1 MEYQKRADQPD
12 YKTGKDLAQGVMP
25 QHNPRRAQYACNQN
39 KQAQPHYR
47 IIAEQRTERNQS
59 ADNTAHPRH
68 VFAQFPFQIDQNAD
82 DRYHQGNKN
91 DSGHIPG
98 NIQFPHHQ
106 QAEHIR
112 NDSQQDRYITFLT
125 LTQFLTGKP
134 VDLPEQENGDSGRQY
149 GEAVNDSQHNSL
161 IKYRHD
167 TEIRKQE

>member
-1 MEYQKRADQPD
+1 MEYQKGADQPD

-134 VDLPEQENGDSGRQY
+134 
-149 GEAVNDSQHNSL
+149 L
-161 IKYRHD
+161 IFRN
-167 TEIRKQE
+167 RKMVMVGVSMVKQ

>member
-82 DRYHQGNKN
+82 DRYHQGIF
-91 DSGHIPG
+91 SFRI
-98 NIQFPHHQ
+98 I
-106 QAEHIR
+106 
-112 NDSQQDRYITFLT
+112 S
-125 LTQFLTGKP
+125 
-134 VDLPEQENGDSGRQY
+134 RQNTY
-149 GEAVNDSQHNSL
+149 EMIVSRIG
-161 IKYRHD
+161 
-167 TEIRKQE
+167 T

>member
-68 VFAQFPFQIDQNAD
+68 VFAHFRLTRMQMIDITRETKMIPVIYQGIFSFRIISRQNTYEMIVS
-82 DRYHQGNKN
+82 RIG
-91 DSGHIPG
+91 
-98 NIQFPHHQ
+98 
-106 QAEHIR
+106 
-112 NDSQQDRYITFLT
+112 T
-125 LTQFLTGKP
+125 
-134 VDLPEQENGDSGRQY
+134 
-149 GEAVNDSQHNSL
+149 
-161 IKYRHD
+161 
-167 TEIRKQE
+167 

>member
-1 MEYQKRADQPD
+1 MEYQKGADQPD
-12 YKTGKDLAQGVMP
+12 YKAGKDLAQGVMP

-98 NIQFPHHQ
+98 NKRSC
-106 QAEHIR
+106 A
-112 NDSQQDRYITFLT
+112 
-125 LTQFLTGKP
+125 
-134 VDLPEQENGDSGRQY
+134 
-149 GEAVNDSQHNSL
+149 
-161 IKYRHD
+161 
-167 TEIRKQE
+167 

>member
-59 ADNTAHPRH
+59 ADK
-68 VFAQFPFQIDQNAD
+68 NAD

-98 NIQFPHHQ
+98 NIQFTHHQ

-112 NDSQQDRYITFLT
+112 DDSQQDRYITFLT

-134 VDLPEQENGDSGRQY
+134 VDLPEQENGDGGRQY
-149 GEAVNDSQHNSL
+149 GEAVNDSQHYQL
-161 IKYRHD
+161 ILYRHD
-167 TEIRKQE
+167 TKIRKQE

>member
-59 ADNTAHPRH
+59 PDNTAHPRH

-82 DRYHQGNKN
+82 DRYHQETKM
-91 DSGHIPG
+91 IPVIYQG
-98 NIQFPHHQ
+98 IFSFR
-106 QAEHIR
+106 II
-112 NDSQQDRYITFLT
+112 S
-125 LTQFLTGKP
+125 
-134 VDLPEQENGDSGRQY
+134 RQNTY
-149 GEAVNDSQHNSL
+149 EMIVSRIG
-161 IKYRHD
+161 
-167 TEIRKQE
+167 T